1 MLISWKRPPPNTG
14 KNAGSQATKKALIH
28 INAFFIHDLLA
39 VRIVAKCNV
48 MVFLNKRF
56 YNDVL
61 H

>member
-1 MLISWKRPPPNTG
+1 MLISWKQSPPNTG

-56 YNDVL
+56 L
-61 H
+61 